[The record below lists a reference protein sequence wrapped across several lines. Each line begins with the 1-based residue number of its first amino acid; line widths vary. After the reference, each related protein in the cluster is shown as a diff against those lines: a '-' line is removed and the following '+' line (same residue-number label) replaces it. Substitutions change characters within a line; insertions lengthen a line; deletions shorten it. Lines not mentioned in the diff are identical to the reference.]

1 MIVNNRIKMQFL
13 LIILVFGLGIVANNV
28 IRGSNIPIEFSLLV
42 LSVLAIFVT
51 DIRSGLAKYRSKAFL
66 VISVIGLILMYLSLT
81 SGGT

>member
-1 MIVNNRIKMQFL
+1 MQFL